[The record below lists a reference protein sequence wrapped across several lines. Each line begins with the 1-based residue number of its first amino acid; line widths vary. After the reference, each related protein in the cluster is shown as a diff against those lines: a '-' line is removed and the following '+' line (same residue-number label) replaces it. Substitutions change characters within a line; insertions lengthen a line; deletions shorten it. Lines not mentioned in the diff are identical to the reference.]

1 MVKNGDEWED
11 VLARLSREQQ
21 EPHEEKTS
29 KGLVLLS
36 AMCALIVVTS
46 ITGVCLMGINQVL
59 VNAWPNM
66 TSISQGIGYQSAC
79 IISALAWI
87 IVVLKAAAVSNVK
100 GGNYTDES

>member
-29 KGLVLLS
+29 KGLVLIS
-36 AMCALIVVTS
+36 ALCALIIVTA
-46 ITGVCLMGINQVL
+46 ITGACLMGINQVL

-66 TSISQGIGYQSAC
+66 SSIAPGIGYQAAC
-79 IISALAWI
+79 MVSVLAWI
-87 IVVLKAAAVSNVK
+87 IVVLKATAVSNVK
-100 GGNYTDES
+100 GGSHTDES